1 MTNLYRYYK
10 GETECPFDRKDA
22 EGDMLSTFWHIE
34 HQYAN
39 AMTEDSSFQNRWEME
54 TQEYIQR
61 CNEEGEHNEI
71 TDIGRPLR
79 LRALRYYVMLNL
91 EKYRPLNANWI
102 RIY

>member
-39 AMTEDSSFQNRWEME
+39 AMTEDTSFQNRWEME

-61 CNEEGEHNEI
+61 CK
-71 TDIGRPLR
+71 TK
-79 LRALRYYVMLNL
+79 RANIMKLQTSADPCACAHYATM
-91 EKYRPLNANWI
+91 
-102 RIY
+102 